1 MQVHAH
7 RQAEGGG
14 QVDARRPLGGRDAF
28 QARRWHGAI
37 IGVALLCLLSAC
49 ARITQENFSRIET
62 GMSEQEVIS
71 ILGSPSESSSGS
83 LLGISGT
90 ASRWVGRDAE
100 INVRFVGGKVA
111 TKTYDS
117 PPLAPQK

>member
-1 MQVHAH
+1 MKPRV
-7 RQAEGGG
+7 
-14 QVDARRPLGGRDAF
+14 VAF
-28 QARRWHGAI
+28 A
-37 IGVALLCLLSAC
+37 ALLAALLAAGCS
-49 ARITQENFSRIET
+49 RINQENFGRIET
-62 GMSEQEVIS
+62 GMTEQEVVS

-83 LLGISGT
+83 LLGLSGT

-117 PPLAPQK
+117 PPASASK